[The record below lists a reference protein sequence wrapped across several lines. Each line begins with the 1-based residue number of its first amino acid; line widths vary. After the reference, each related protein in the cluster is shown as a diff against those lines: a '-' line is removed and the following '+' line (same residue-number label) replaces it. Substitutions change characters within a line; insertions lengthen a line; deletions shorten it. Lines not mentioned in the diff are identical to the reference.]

1 MTAYENLNIKCKLFG
16 IKKKGY
22 IEEILRVVG
31 LDNVGRKKTK
41 HFSLGMKQ
49 RLGIGLALVGEP
61 DLLVLDEPINGL
73 DPQGI
78 AEIRDT
84 ILRLKNERSM
94 TICISSHILEELS
107 KIATDYGIIHN
118 GSLLQELTRDEL
130 MKRCGER
137 MELIRALR
145 TNLGT
150 AGDDVMTDL
159 RWNNE
164 AVSRVTDFMM
174 IPPVNRGSFTDYTCG
189 IPFDEKDDTVWA
201 LSHDEVAYER
211 GSYASKMSGGYED
224 KYADLRL
231 LFGLTMSLP
240 GRKLTF
246 MGQELGG
253 FTGYTFRDLTED
265 IPGIMNHWEKESIRF
280 DCLYTGYLGS
290 ITQIE
295 YVYDLKKRVVKED
308 GLLIVDPAMADNG
321 SLYYGFD
328 DAFVA
333 QMAKLCGSA
342 DIILPN
348 ITEAAFMTGCEL
360 RLEGQDEAY
369 VQMILEA
376 LAKLGCKKI
385 VLKGIS
391 FEDDKIG
398 VVVYDCAEK
407 KAEYYF
413 TEKVPKSSHGTGDC
427 YAAAFTG
434 AMMQG
439 KTISEAAKMAADF
452 VVDSIKKTDDGH
464 WYGVC
469 FERALPM
476 LVTELNK

>member
-1 MTAYENLNIKCKLFG
+1 
-16 IKKKGY
+16 
-22 IEEILRVVG
+22 
-31 LDNVGRKKTK
+31 
-41 HFSLGMKQ
+41 
-49 RLGIGLALVGEP
+49 
-61 DLLVLDEPINGL
+61 
-73 DPQGI
+73 
-78 AEIRDT
+78 
-84 ILRLKNERSM
+84 
-94 TICISSHILEELS
+94 
-107 KIATDYGIIHN
+107 
-118 GSLLQELTRDEL
+118 
-130 MKRCGER
+130 
-137 MELIRALR
+137 
-145 TNLGT
+145 
-150 AGDDVMTDL
+150 MTDKK
-159 RWNNE
+159 
-164 AVSRVTDFMM
+164 V
-174 IPPVNRGSFTDYTCG
+174 
-189 IPFDEKDDTVWA
+189 
-201 LSHDEVAYER
+201 
-211 GSYASKMSGGYED
+211 
-224 KYADLRL
+224 
-231 LFGLTMSLP
+231 LTIQDISC
-240 GRKLTF
+240 
-246 MGQELGG
+246 MGQCSLTVALPIISACGVETIILPSAVLSTHTGG

-265 IPGIMNHWEKESIRF
+265 IPDIMDHWEKEKISF